1 MIDIVE
7 QTIKNFATHGKA
19 PELDKLKIADVTL
32 KERKGSVFVTL
43 YSKWEVRGSA
53 GNIKPIE
60 PTMLEEII
68 LSTTSALST
77 DDRFERVS
85 LDESGGLKI
94 RMDEV
99 LSEVILVNEKEL
111 LNLEPKKLWVIAIKK
126 DYEKLVVILPNISS
140 SIQFWKD
147 YPEALG
153 NKLWEKFNFKDY
165 IVYKLETKQTTN
177 F

>member
-7 QTIKNFATHGKA
+7 QVIEKFALSGKTPEVADLKTIDDALTQKQW
-19 PELDKLKIADVTL
+19 
-32 KERKGSVFVTL
+32 SVFVTL
-43 YSKWEVRGSA
+43 YSKGEVRGSA

-60 PTMLEEII
+60 NTFLEELI
-68 LSTTSALST
+68 LATTSAMST

-85 LDESGGLKI
+85 VEESKWLKVRI
-94 RMDEV
+94 DEV
-99 LSEVILVNEKEL
+99 LSEVILVHEKEL
-111 LNLEPKKLWVIAIKK
+111 ANLEPKKLWVIAIKK
-126 DYEKLVVILPNISS
+126 DYEKMAVILPNISS

-153 NKLWEKFNFKDY
+153 KKLWESFTFSDY
-165 IVYKLETKQTTN
+165 IVYKLETQQTTN